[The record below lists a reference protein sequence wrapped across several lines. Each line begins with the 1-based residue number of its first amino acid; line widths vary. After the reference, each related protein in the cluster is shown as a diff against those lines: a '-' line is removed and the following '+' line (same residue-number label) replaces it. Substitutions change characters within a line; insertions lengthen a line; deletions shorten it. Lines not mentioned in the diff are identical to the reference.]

1 MEMKNIG
8 IVKEILGI
16 VEYSLILCSG
26 QIAPSIRLGET
37 VRSWERIA
45 PFIIITNS
53 NQGGENQG
61 RVSFPSNTTTPS
73 LFVWTVIL
81 NCAELGG

>member
-16 VEYSLILCSG
+16 VEYSLIPCSG
-26 QIAPSIRLGET
+26 QIAPSIRLGES
-37 VRSWERIA
+37 VQSWERIA
-45 PFIIITNS
+45 PFILIINL

-61 RVSFPSNTTTPS
+61 RV
-73 LFVWTVIL
+73 IQ
-81 NCAELGG
+81 LGGNKD

>member
-1 MEMKNIG
+1 MSLKH
-8 IVKEILGI
+8 IVEVDGNHDYWNCEGDIIGI

-37 VRSWERIA
+37 VRSWERIV
-45 PFIIITNS
+45 PFIIIIYS

-61 RVSFPSNTTTPS
+61 IVIQLGRNT
-73 LFVWTVIL
+73 
-81 NCAELGG
+81 N

>member
-16 VEYSLILCSG
+16 VEYSLIPCSG

-37 VRSWERIA
+37 VQSWERNA
-45 PFIIITNS
+45 PFILIINS

-61 RVSFPSNTTTPS
+61 RV
-73 LFVWTVIL
+73 IQ
-81 NCAELGG
+81 LGRNKD

>member
-16 VEYSLILCSG
+16 VEYSLIPCSG

-37 VRSWERIA
+37 VQSWERIA
-45 PFIIITNS
+45 PFIIIINS
-53 NQGGENQG
+53 NQGGENQERVIQLG
-61 RVSFPSNTTTPS
+61 RNT
-73 LFVWTVIL
+73 
-81 NCAELGG
+81 N